1 MRQRRVRVPRGLAL
15 VSGQLLRLLAL
26 LFLPAAVGVY
36 FLRDLSAGDWLA
48 LLAACVLG
56 TLLSLVLCACDCTV
70 IDQSAFA
77 GTEADI
83 RAFCAAVRPVVLLSN
98 APLEWAPTD
107 LVRVVE
113 KPTLGEPLS
122 QAVRQA
128 LRQRGDPSVP

>member
-1 MRQRRVRVPRGLAL
+1 MDAP
-15 VSGQLLRLLAL
+15 RLLVIAPDVDICRSLTFAL
-26 LFLPAAVGVY
+26 EAEGYAVTALPDAA
-36 FLRDLSAGDWLA
+36 SAT
-48 LLAACVLG
+48 AAG
-56 TLLSLVLCACDCTV
+56 PGAYDCTV

-83 RAFCAAVRPVVLLSN
+83 RAFCAAVKPVVLLSN